1 MRNKIYSERRRKIH
15 TFFNQVLKNS
25 FIAKLIHK
33 NQVSENIEIDPMTG
47 VYSQF
52 AINTYLSELHPQ
64 SESNFGIILMNIDN
78 LPSIKENFSL
88 KTANKALA
96 SIAQSLLGN
105 IRETDLVGRYSDSEF
120 ILILSD
126 VNKDQA
132 THIAGRLTQLINN
145 NPLMIHGER
154 VLLQSSCG
162 VSVSAHNTTG
172 NIVLEQADQ
181 DLYFAKTHRDQFFT
195 GSGVIS

>member
-1 MRNKIYSERRRKIH
+1 MRNKLYSDRRRKLH
-15 TFFNQVLKNS
+15 TFFNRVLKNS

-33 NQVSENIEIDPMTG
+33 NQVSEDINIDPLTG
-47 VYSQF
+47 IYSQF
-52 AINTYLSELHPQ
+52 AINTYLNELHPQ

-78 LPSIKENFSL
+78 LDSIKESFSL
-88 KTANKALA
+88 KTAHKALA
-96 SIAQSLLGN
+96 SIAQALLGN

-132 THIAGRLTQLINN
+132 THIAARLTQLINN
-145 NPLMIHGER
+145 APLMIGGEK
-154 VLLQSSCG
+154 VPLQSSCG
-162 VSVSAHNTTG
+162 VSVSVHNTTG
-172 NIVLEQADQ
+172 NTVLEQADQ
-181 DLYFAKTHRDQFFT
+181 DLYFAKTHRDQFFA